1 MATLNKISIF
11 VKIGKVSKLKLS
23 AKSNVLW
30 PIVALTIALAAF
42 YFKPWQTQPPETIS
56 VTATGKT
63 DVTPDI
69 AKITAAIQSKNP
81 DLNDARAENE
91 KKVST
96 IISELSKLQIDQKD
110 IKTEYISGGPSYEP
124 DVQIFPAPPRPN
136 TNQLTTTLEITVR
149 NFDNA
154 NEVLAT
160 LTAGGAT
167 SIYGP
172 NLTIS
177 DEKLEEAK
185 SRARQDAVESAKQ
198 KAQELAK
205 LSGRKLGKATKIQEQ
220 SDFGLPIPILAQS
233 EADLRQKASL
243 IAPGQS
249 EVTITLLVDFALK

>member
-1 MATLNKISIF
+1 M
-11 VKIGKVSKLKLS
+11 VSSFKLKLS
-23 AKSNVLW
+23 SNLVWPVAVVL
-30 PIVALTIALAAF
+30 IALGAF
-42 YFKPWQTQPPETIS
+42 ITKPWQDEPQETIS

-63 DVTPDI
+63 DVIPDI

-81 DLNDARAENE
+81 NLNDARAENE

-96 IISELSKLQIDQKD
+96 IIAELARLQIDQKD
-110 IKTEYISGGPSYEP
+110 IKTEYISGGPGYEP
-124 DVQIFPAPPRPN
+124 NVEIFPAPPRPN

-154 NEVLAT
+154 NEVLTA
-160 LTAGGAT
+160 LTANGAT

-177 DEKLEEAK
+177 DKKLEEAK
-185 SRARQDAVESAKQ
+185 SHARQDAVESAKQ

-205 LSGRKLGKATKIQEQ
+205 LSDRKLGKTTKIQEQ

-233 EADLRQKASL
+233 EADLRQKANL
-243 IAPGQS
+243 IQPGQS